1 MGETRMKTALL
12 LLIMVLI
19 PVTQS
24 SATSFTLTPGAAL
37 WFDTGI
43 TVGAADTVTFTGAV
57 ATWSFAGGV
66 PALGSGGSL
75 LVGGGPD
82 EWITNQQH
90 GELIGFIGNPALNL
104 NAVPRVIAQNDL
116 GLFVIGGSS
125 TAGVVG
131 PAVTETGRSGELWLG
146 FNDDFASLGVGD
158 NSGTGSVDVNGVST
172 VPEPSTLLLVATSL
186 AGVGALAR
194 RRRK

>member
-1 MGETRMKTALL
+1 MKTALL
-12 LLIMVLI
+12 LLIMVLV

-24 SATSFTLTPGAAL
+24 SATSFTLTPGTAL
-37 WFDTGI
+37 WLDTGI
-43 TVGAADTVTFTGAV
+43 TVGAVDTVTFTGAV

-90 GELIGFIGNPALNL
+90 GELIGFIGNPALNV

-131 PAVTETGRSGELWLG
+131 PTVTETGRSGELWLG